1 MGCDLGVG
9 RDDDGEKQDSLSTVM
24 WPEKGTISEVT
35 QVLSLTILVGS
46 RGRFLWLNKP
56 MAVKTATIKLSC
68 EKSTYI
74 GRLSGK
80 VVGEERRVLFV
91 CRPWCGGELVR
102 RPMSSLIYPTP

>member
-1 MGCDLGVG
+1 MGSDLEVG
-9 RDDDGEKQDSLSTVM
+9 RDDSEEEQDSLSTVM
-24 WPEKGTISEVT
+24 WPEKGIISEVT

-46 RGRFLWLNKP
+46 RGLFWLNNP

-68 EKSTYI
+68 EKSTYTV
-74 GRLSGK
+74 RLSGK